1 MVTANS
7 GFRRIKKA
15 FNRDKYLYLI
25 IALPIVYYVLFHYLP
40 LYGVLIS
47 FFDVK
52 VFKGLNEF
60 LSSPFIGF
68 KYFKEY
74 LTDPYFWK
82 LVRNTI
88 IIRLYTIIFNF
99 PVPILFA
106 LILNDVRN
114 VAFKKFVQTVTYLPH
129 FISTVVICGMIRSY
143 FSSNGIVSQLVVAL
157 GGQAKPYMSLPQY
170 FRPIY
175 VGSGVWQSF
184 GWNSI
189 VYLAALTGINPELYE
204 AATLDGA
211 GRIQKMWHVSLPGIK
226 PTIVILFIIQM
237 GSIMNVGYEKILL
250 LYSGSTQDV
259 ADVISTYVY
268 RRGIVDSKFN
278 YGTAVGLFT
287 SVIGFMFLSSSNA
300 ISRAF
305 TESSLW

>member
-1 MVTANS
+1 M
-7 GFRRIKKA
+7 
-15 FNRDKYLYLI
+15 
-25 IALPIVYYVLFHYLP
+25 LFHYLP
-40 LYGVLIS
+40 LYGILIS
-47 FFDVK
+47 LFDVK
-52 VFKGLNEF
+52 VFKGLHEF
-60 LSSPFIGF
+60 FNAPFIGF
-68 KYFKEY
+68 KYFREY
-74 LTDPYFWK
+74 LADPYFWK

-114 VAFKKFVQTVTYLPH
+114 VSFKRFVQTVTYLPH

-143 FSSNGIVSQLVVAL
+143 FSSTGIVSQLVVVL

-211 GRIQKMWHVSLPGIK
+211 GRLQKMWHVSLPGIK
-226 PTIVILFIIQM
+226 PTIIILFIIQM

-268 RRGIVDSKFN
+268 RRGIIDSKFN

-287 SVIGFMFLSSSNA
+287 SVIGFMFLSGSNA
-300 ISRAF
+300 ISRAI